1 MGPDL
6 TISQVWGESLN
17 LSVHNLIN
25 LTPFNSVQQMC
36 TEHSSWTKCPRYDP
50 CAISLTARSADASLT
65 PYVLLD
71 PPRIPA
77 ISDWAPTYVVPDSSL
92 LQCPPH
98 VTCFP
103 GSFCPGS
110 GGGGSHTVRG
120 FRGVNIS
127 GGASTSGVKELTD
140 QDFSC
145 QCSGDSWKRPLYTL
159 RNIPVG
165 PARPAWPRVFIL
177 AFPSP
182 RISVLFPVI
191 TFQIN
196 HLPTSP

>member
-1 MGPDL
+1 M
-6 TISQVWGESLN
+6 
-17 LSVHNLIN
+17 HNLIN

-36 TEHSSWTKCPRYDP
+36 IEHSSWTKCPRYDT

-65 PYVLLD
+65 PYVLLIHLGFQPVLTGLQPMLCRTALFSSAHHTSLAFL
-71 PPRIPA
+71 PP
-77 ISDWAPTYVVPDSSL
+77 SVL
-92 LQCPPH
+92 
-98 VTCFP
+98 
-103 GSFCPGS
+103 GS

-165 PARPAWPRVFIL
+165 PARPAWPHVFIL